1 MPEYNE
7 RHITDSVDLTRYERA
22 HKVEVYN
29 PLNAAPSIAY
39 RTSWIERD
47 NETGVEVSK
56 ELYRTLTA
64 SYDSNET
71 FDLYDAAGNVV
82 GQADY
87 DTLMGVLYGLFFHLA
102 TKEDA

>member
-1 MPEYNE
+1 MPTYNE
-7 RHITDSVDLTRYERA
+7 RHITDTVDLTRYERA
-22 HKVEVYN
+22 HKVEVFN

-39 RTSWIERD
+39 RTSWVEKD
-47 NETGVEVSK
+47 NETGKEVQQ
-56 ELYRTLTA
+56 ELYRTIA
-64 SYDSNET
+64 ANYSANEM
-71 FDLYDAAGNVV
+71 FDLYDAEGNVV